1 MIPNLPKAGE
11 ALTLTRSLPGKYD
24 PLDLYAALTGGG
36 ARTDTMLFE
45 TRTQT
50 LIVERAAL
58 RAECRGLEV
67 TVTGLTHGGQ
77 QVLATIAG
85 ELADHVATVS
95 NEEVVFRF
103 ERCADDD
110 DAVRL
115 AAPSPL
121 DVLRALSVRRTSL
134 SPEEPFTMLCAGVI
148 AFDHVGMFED
158 LPGGQDDPL
167 GFPDYLFWLAE
178 SLVVVQPGGEARIVC
193 AAFGSEDPAEARKS
207 HGAAMQRLSDL
218 VERCRRPARIADP
231 APADVTAVPETDLS
245 DEAYAE
251 VVERA
256 KRHIVAGDVYQIVPS
271 RSFRVP
277 CSQPLAAFARARRL
291 DPSPYMFFVSSVDQV
306 LFGAS
311 PETSVRVLRDPDA
324 GGAATVEIKPIAGTR
339 PRGAHP
345 DIDDKLEVDL
355 RLDDKEMA
363 EHMML
368 VDLARN
374 DVARVSAPGT
384 RRVRRLLSVERYARV
399 MHLVSSVQGRLA
411 DGYDALTALQAGL
424 NVGTLSGAP
433 KLRATELLRGLE
445 ATRRGA
451 YGGAIGWIS
460 ANGEMDTGVVIRS
473 AVVKDGT
480 AYVRAGAGVV
490 FDSDPMKEADETR
503 RKASAVLSAIAASEA
518 VAGRQEAAE

>member
-1 MIPNLPKAGE
+1 MIPTLPKAGE
-11 ALTLTRSLPGKYD
+11 VLTLTRGLPGKYH

-36 ARTDTMLFE
+36 TRADTLLVE
-45 TRTQT
+45 TRGQA
-50 LIVERAAL
+50 LILERAAL
-58 RAECRGLEV
+58 RAECRGLDVRV
-67 TVTGLTHGGQ
+67 TALTHGGH
-77 QVLATIAG
+77 QVLATVAA
-85 ELADHVATVS
+85 ELADHVATAC
-95 NEEVVFRF
+95 NDEVVFRF
-103 ERCADDD
+103 TRCADDD

-134 SPEEPFTMLCAGVI
+134 SPEEPFALLSAGVV
-148 AFDHVGMFED
+148 AFDHVAMFEE
-158 LPGGQDDPL
+158 LPDGQDDPL

-193 AAFGSEDPAEARKS
+193 AAFGSDDPTEARKS
-207 HGAAMQRLSDL
+207 HGAAMQRLYDL

-231 APADVTAVPETDLS
+231 AAADVAIEPATDLS
-245 DEAYAE
+245 DEAYAA

-271 RSFRVP
+271 RTFSVP
-277 CSQPLAAFARARRL
+277 CADPLAAFARARRI
-291 DPSPYMFFVSSVDQV
+291 DPSPYMFYVAAPRHI
-306 LFGAS
+306 LFGCS
-311 PETSVRVLRDPDA
+311 PETSVRVARGEDGPV
-324 GGAATVEIKPIAGTR
+324 VEIKPIAGTR
-339 PRGAHP
+339 PRGTHA

-374 DVARVSAPGT
+374 DVARVSASGT

-411 DGYDALTALQAGL
+411 DGFDALTALQAGL

-433 KLRATELLRGLE
+433 KLRATELLRTLE

-451 YGGAIGWIS
+451 YGGAVGWLS

-473 AVVKDGT
+473 AVVKDGI

-503 RKASAVLSAIAASEA
+503 RKASAILSAIAAAEA
-518 VAGRQEAAE
+518 AAPRQEAAE

>member
-1 MIPNLPKAGE
+1 MIPTLPKAGE
-11 ALTLTRSLPGKYD
+11 ALTLQRSLPGKYD
-24 PLDLYAALTGGG
+24 PLDLYAALTDGG

-45 TRTQT
+45 TRAQA

-58 RAECRGLEV
+58 RAECRGLDV
-67 TVTGLTHGGQ
+67 TVTALTHGGRQ
-77 QVLATIAG
+77 MLETIAD
-85 ELADHVATVS
+85 ELADHVVTTS
-95 NEEVVFRF
+95 NDEVVFRF

-121 DVLRALSVRRTSL
+121 DVLRALSVRRASL
-134 SPEEPFTMLCAGVI
+134 SLEEPFALLAAGMI
-148 AFDHVGMFED
+148 AFDHVEMFET

-167 GFPDYLFWLAE
+167 GFPNYLFWLAE

-193 AAFGSEDPAEARKS
+193 AAFGSDDPAEARRS

-231 APADVTAVPETDLS
+231 APADVTVEPETDLS
-245 DEAYAE
+245 DEAYAA
-251 VVERA
+251 VIERA
-256 KRHIVAGDVYQIVPS
+256 KAHIVAGDVYQIVPS
-271 RSFRVP
+271 RTFRVP
-277 CSQPLAAFARARRL
+277 CSDPLAAFARARRI
-291 DPSPYMFFVSSVDQV
+291 DPSPYMFFVSAEDHV

-311 PETSVRVLRDPDA
+311 PETSVRVLRKDSAPI
-324 GGAATVEIKPIAGTR
+324 VEIKPIAGTR
-339 PRGAHP
+339 PRGLHP

-384 RRVRRLLSVERYARV
+384 RRVARLLSVERYARV

-411 DGYDALTALQAGL
+411 DGFDALTALQAGL

-433 KLRATELLRGLE
+433 KLRATELLRTLE

-460 ANGEMDTGVVIRS
+460 GNGEMDTGVVIRS
-473 AVVKDGT
+473 AVVKEGT
-480 AYVRAGAGVV
+480 AFVRAGAGVV
-490 FDSDPMKEADETR
+490 FDSDPMKEADESR
-503 RKASAVLSAIAASEA
+503 RKASAVLSAIAAAEA
-518 VAGRQEAAE
+518 AIPARQEAAE